1 MNDLTN
7 LLEQIERYL
16 RTQNNEDLCNDSAD
30 LIDFIE
36 TVRDDELIKEV
47 VKSKGRRCTCI
58 AYKVECDNCPFGDID
73 CTDKDLIYNIAKSL
87 IKEDK

>member
-1 MNDLTN
+1 MN
-7 LLEQIERYL
+7 
-16 RTQNNEDLCNDSAD
+16 
-30 LIDFIE
+30 
-36 TVRDDELIKEV
+36 ELINEV

-87 IKEDK
+87 IKEDRQDNEKRR

>member
-1 MNDLTN
+1 MWYNKNVGRNKTTYKQLK
-7 LLEQIERYL
+7 IWRYW
-16 RTQNNEDLCNDSAD
+16 N
-30 LIDFIE
+30 
-36 TVRDDELIKEV
+36 ELINEV

-58 AYKVECDNCPFGDID
+58 AYEVECDNCPFGNID